1 MIYGLCGHTKCLA
14 LVRCLLEAPLRPSDN
29 FMVLTEDRLLL
40 QEDVMGT
47 GAMGRSGA
55 RIAVWMANDPGLV
68 WPS

>member
-1 MIYGLCGHTKCLA
+1 
-14 LVRCLLEAPLRPSDN
+14 
-29 FMVLTEDRLLL
+29 MVLTEDRLLL

-55 RIAVWMANDPGLV
+55 RIAVWMVNDPGLV